1 MMMGEEFRS
10 RLGTAEDHY
19 CDHCGDPGAEVYAV
33 GYLRLNAPFGTRE
46 IYLCD
51 PCARKSGRIR

>member
-1 MMMGEEFRS
+1 MMGNH
-10 RLGTAEDHY
+10 D
-19 CDHCGDPGAEVYAV
+19 CDHRGDPGAEVYAV